1 MMEVCDN
8 EKTSQATSQLNM
20 ADSGGRGGLLG
31 CRGRGACR
39 LITQDFLP
47 HNEEQQSPQ
56 RMRCA
61 CLSAGSCVFNDET

>member
-1 MMEVCDN
+1 MKEVCDN
-8 EKTSQATSQLNM
+8 EKNSQTKTLNM
-20 ADSGGRGGLLG
+20 ADSGGRGGFVGLLG
-31 CRGRGACR
+31 GGACR

>member
-1 MMEVCDN
+1 MKEVCDN
-8 EKTSQATSQLNM
+8 EKNSQAKKLNM
-20 ADSGGRGGLLG
+20 ADCGGRGGLWG
-31 CRGRGACR
+31 CRAGACR

-61 CLSAGSCVFNDET
+61 CLSVGSCVFNDET

>member
-1 MMEVCDN
+1 MKRIHRRKSSTWQTV
-8 EKTSQATSQLNM
+8 A
-20 ADSGGRGGLLG
+20 GGAGLWG
-31 CRGRGACR
+31 CWGGACR